1 MRCSELAG
9 LAALTLL
16 TVAPA
21 HAIPVTWNLEAT
33 FTRTNLP
40 ALGPIVVGDTMTA
53 SMVLDTDTPGV
64 ATGFANGYS
73 YYNLFDAFTV
83 SVNGHTLNLGPQLDA
98 PIQARDTNSLGTLNF
113 PDAQVMQWTTL
124 LYDGDTQYYAETW
137 FEFSDVNAFP
147 IGSLPLTPPSLASAT
162 LAEFRL
168 YSPVPNNG
176 GNIFIGGANIGS
188 LTSASVPE
196 PSTLA
201 LTLTAAGMLAF
212 ARRRRREA
220 DAHVGAC

>member
-1 MRCSELAG
+1 MRFSHLAG
-9 LAALTLL
+9 LAALTIL
-16 TVAPA
+16 AA
-21 HAIPVTWNLEAT
+21 QAQAIPVSWNLEAT

-40 ALGPIVVGDTMTA
+40 ALGPIVVGDTITA
-53 SMVLDTDTPGV
+53 SIVLDTDTPGV

-73 YYNLFDAFTV
+73 YYNPFDAFTV
-83 SVNGHTLNLGPQLDA
+83 SVNGHTLNLGPKLDA
-98 PIQARDTNSLGTLNF
+98 PIPARDTNSVGTLNF
-113 PDAQVMQWTTL
+113 PDVQLLQWTTL
-124 LYDGDTQYYAETW
+124 LYEGDTPYYAETW

-147 IGSLPLTPPSLASAT
+147 IGRLPLAPPSLASAT

-176 GNIFIGGANIGS
+176 GYIFIGGANIGS

-201 LTLTAAGMLAF
+201 LALTAAGMLGF
-212 ARRRRREA
+212 ARRRRLPA
-220 DAHVGAC
+220 AQAA